1 MLKLKAYPGGKMKK
15 STFILGL
22 SLSAILAIAGCA
34 NNTTNDQAVIDKLS
48 TQLDRVTNT
57 VSAVSVANIDEIAR
71 EDFGGNVG
79 TISQLSRLS
88 SSGQTASAIAR
99 NIENNRYQILRKAK
113 AIKKS
118 ITGGEL
124 KLGNDNAR
132 AISELTTSMQKYTTE
147 LTRTKSDYRNTVR
160 SMAKLSDP
168 GTQFDAKLTR
178 LSCCLE
184 SRDCYLNNILN
195 TLNNVEGILN
205 TAGNSNGETSD
216 SQNGQNTTGQNAAGQ
231 NTNNQNSSSQ
241 KDWGNKTP
249 EDYANEQ
256 NGTNNGYNSSG
267 NNLNNSNNSNNNA
280 NNNANNSNNSGNS
293 FGGNQ
298 NLIPFNYN
306 DYCPDGN
313 CYNGNANCPDGNCY
327 NNYANCPDGNCYNNA
342 NCPDGNCYDYNL
354 NCPNGN
360 CYNGNIANTNAY
372 GMNRGLFNPGRNTD
386 TYGPGVTN
394 IDTYRYTGNG
404 YGNGFGNGY
413 GFGYNNGFN
422 GFNGNNM
429 QGMRHFNGSNGINAI
444 LPSDASNDQEM
455 PTSVIDETAIPVESS
470 TENAEVKQEAKKPEN
485 AEKFKNE
492 STKQE
497 SQVETND
504 IEKIVSSSKHA
515 EDGATSIQPKKAQ
528 KLDIDTDAKVK
539 SVEAKPSENAEA
551 SKDNETLKQPE
562 SASESQSDKVTEN
575 GTTLQGEE
583 KAKGHTSV
591 VNADINKDIED
602 LVK

>member
-15 STFILGL
+15 STFVLGL
-22 SLSAILAIAGCA
+22 SLSAILAIAGCT

-57 VSAVSVANIDEIAR
+57 VSAVSVANIDEITR
-71 EDFGGNVG
+71 EDFDGNVE

-88 SSGQTASAIAR
+88 GSGQTASAIGR

-118 ITGGEL
+118 ITGGPL
-124 KLGNDNAR
+124 ILGNDNAR

-160 SMAKLSDP
+160 SMAKLNDP

-205 TAGNSNGETSD
+205 TAGNSNGETSNN
-216 SQNGQNTTGQNAAGQ
+216 QNETGQNAAVQ
-231 NTNNQNSSSQ
+231 NANNQNSSNQ

-256 NGTNNGYNSSG
+256 NGTNNGYNSSEK
-267 NNLNNSNNSNNNA
+267 NLNNTNNS
-280 NNNANNSNNSGNS
+280 NNSNNSGNS
-293 FGGNQ
+293 FGSNQ

-306 DYCPDGN
+306 GYCPDGN
-313 CYNGNANCPDGNCY
+313 CFNGN
-327 NNYANCPDGNCYNNA
+327 ANCPDGNCYNNA

-386 TYGPGVTN
+386 TYCPGVTN

-404 YGNGFGNGY
+404 YRNGFGNGY
-413 GFGYNNGFN
+413 GYGYNNGFN
-422 GFNGNNM
+422 RFNGNNM
-429 QGMRHFNGSNGINAI
+429 QGMRHFNGSNGITAI

-455 PTSVIDETAIPVESS
+455 PTSVIDETAIPVETI
-470 TENAEVKQEAKKPEN
+470 TEKTEAKQEANKPEN
-485 AEKFKNE
+485 AEKFKSE

-497 SQVETND
+497 TQVETSD

-528 KLDIDTDAKVK
+528 KLDIDADAKVK
-539 SVEAKPSENAEA
+539 SVEAKPSENANA
-551 SKDNETLKQPE
+551 SKNNESPKPAE
-562 SASESQSDKVTEN
+562 SASENQPDKATEN
-575 GTTLQGEE
+575 DTTLQGEE

>member
-22 SLSAILAIAGCA
+22 SLSAILAIAGCT

-88 SSGQTASAIAR
+88 GSGQTASAIAR

-118 ITGGEL
+118 ITGGQL

-160 SMAKLSDP
+160 SIAKLSDP

-205 TAGNSNGETSD
+205 TAGKSNGETSGG
-216 SQNGQNTTGQNAAGQ
+216 QNGQNTTGQNAAGQ
-231 NTNNQNSSSQ
+231 NANNQNGSSQ

-256 NGTNNGYNSSG
+256 NGANNGYNYSG
-267 NNLNNSNNSNNNA
+267 NNLNNSNNS

-306 DYCPDGN
+306 GYCPDGN
-313 CYNGNANCPDGNCY
+313 CFNGN
-327 NNYANCPDGNCYNNA
+327 ANCPDGNCYNNA

-360 CYNGNIANTNAY
+360 CYNGSIANTNAY

-413 GFGYNNGFN
+413 GYGYNNGFN
-422 GFNGNNM
+422 RFNGNNM

-444 LPSDASNDQEM
+444 LPSDTSNDQEM
-455 PTSVIDETAIPVESS
+455 PTLTADETAIPVETS
-470 TENAEVKQEAKKPEN
+470 TEKAEVKQEAKKPEN
-485 AEKFKNE
+485 AEKIKSE

-497 SQVETND
+497 TQVETSD

-539 SVEAKPSENAEA
+539 SVEAKPSENADA
-551 SKDNETLKQPE
+551 SKNNELSKQPE
-562 SASESQSDKVTEN
+562 NTSENQPDKAAEN
-575 GTTLQGEE
+575 DTTLQGEE

-591 VNADINKDIED
+591 INADINKDIED

>member
-1 MLKLKAYPGGKMKK
+1 MKK
-15 STFILGL
+15 STFVLGL
-22 SLSAILAIAGCA
+22 SLSAILAIAGCT

-71 EDFGGNVG
+71 EDFGGNVE

-88 SSGQTASAIAR
+88 GSGQTASAIAR

-118 ITGGEL
+118 ITGGQL

-205 TAGNSNGETSD
+205 AAGNSNGETSNG
-216 SQNGQNTTGQNAAGQ
+216 QNGQNTTGQNAAGQ
-231 NTNNQNSSSQ
+231 NANNQNSSSQ

-267 NNLNNSNNSNNNA
+267 NNLNNSNN
-280 NNNANNSNNSGNS
+280 ANNSNNSGNS

-306 DYCPDGN
+306 GYCPDGN
-313 CYNGNANCPDGNCY
+313 CFNGNANCPDGNCY
-327 NNYANCPDGNCYNNA
+327 NNANCPDGNCYNNA

-413 GFGYNNGFN
+413 GYGYNNGFN
-422 GFNGNNM
+422 RFNGNNM
-429 QGMRHFNGSNGINAI
+429 QGMRRFNGSNGINAI
-444 LPSDASNDQEM
+444 LPGDASNDQEM
-455 PTSVIDETAIPVESS
+455 PTSAIDETAIPVETS
-470 TENAEVKQEAKKPEN
+470 TEKAEVKQEENKPEN
-485 AEKFKNE
+485 AEKIKSE
-492 STKQE
+492 SVKQE
-497 SQVETND
+497 TQVETSD

-539 SVEAKPSENAEA
+539 SVEAKPSENANA
-551 SKDNETLKQPE
+551 SKNNESPKPAE
-562 SASESQSDKVTEN
+562 SASENQPDKATEN
-575 GTTLQGEE
+575 DTTLQGEE

>member
-15 STFILGL
+15 STFVLGL
-22 SLSAILAIAGCA
+22 SLSAILAIAGCT

-57 VSAVSVANIDEIAR
+57 VSAVSVANIDEITR
-71 EDFGGNVG
+71 EDFDGNVG

-88 SSGQTASAIAR
+88 GSGQTASAIAR

-118 ITGGEL
+118 ITGGQL
-124 KLGNDNAR
+124 ILGNDNAR

-160 SMAKLSDP
+160 SMAKLNDP

-205 TAGNSNGETSD
+205 TASNSNGETSG
-216 SQNGQNTTGQNAAGQ
+216 SQNGQNTTSQNAAGQ
-231 NTNNQNSSSQ
+231 NANNQNSSNR

-249 EDYANEQ
+249 EDYANES
-256 NGTNNGYNSSG
+256 NGSNNGYNSSEK
-267 NNLNNSNNSNNNA
+267 NLNNTNNS

-306 DYCPDGN
+306 GYCPDGN
-313 CYNGNANCPDGNCY
+313 CFNGNAI
-327 NNYANCPDGNCYNNA
+327 CPDGNCYNNA

-413 GFGYNNGFN
+413 GYGYNNGIN
-422 GFNGNNM
+422 RFNGNNM

-455 PTSVIDETAIPVESS
+455 PTSVIDETAIPVETI
-470 TENAEVKQEAKKPEN
+470 TEKTEAKQEANKPEN
-485 AEKFKNE
+485 AEKCKSE

-497 SQVETND
+497 TQVETSD

-528 KLDIDTDAKVK
+528 KLDIDADAKVK
-539 SVEAKPSENAEA
+539 SVEAKPSENANA
-551 SKDNETLKQPE
+551 SKNNESPKPAE
-562 SASESQSDKVTEN
+562 SASENQPDKATEN
-575 GTTLQGEE
+575 DTTLQGEE

>member
-1 MLKLKAYPGGKMKK
+1 MKK
-15 STFILGL
+15 STFILGF

-88 SSGQTASAIAR
+88 GNGQTASAIAR

-118 ITGGEL
+118 ITGGQL

-205 TAGNSNGETSD
+205 TAGNSNGETSGG
-216 SQNGQNTTGQNAAGQ
+216 QNGQNTTGQNAAGQ
-231 NTNNQNSSSQ
+231 NANNQNSSSK

-256 NGTNNGYNSSG
+256 NGANNGYNSSG
-267 NNLNNSNNSNNNA
+267 NNLNNS
-280 NNNANNSNNSGNS
+280 NNANNSNNSGNS

-306 DYCPDGN
+306 GY
-313 CYNGNANCPDGNCY
+313 CPDGNCY
-327 NNYANCPDGNCYNNA
+327 NNYANCPNGNCYNNA

-372 GMNRGLFNPGRNTD
+372 VINRGLFNPGRNTD

-413 GFGYNNGFN
+413 GYGYNNGFN
-422 GFNGNNM
+422 RFNENNM

-444 LPSDASNDQEM
+444 LPSDTSNNQEM
-455 PTSVIDETAIPVESS
+455 PTSVIDETAIPVETS
-470 TENAEVKQEAKKPEN
+470 TENAEAKQEANKPEN
-485 AEKFKNE
+485 AEKFKSE
-492 STKQE
+492 SVKQE
-497 SQVETND
+497 TQVETSD

-515 EDGATSIQPKKAQ
+515 EDGATSVQPKKAQ

-539 SVEAKPSENAEA
+539 SVEAKPSENADA
-551 SKDNETLKQPE
+551 SKSNESPKQPE
-562 SASESQSDKVTEN
+562 NTSENQPDKAAEN
-575 GTTLQGEE
+575 DTTLQGEE

>member
-15 STFILGL
+15 STFVLGL
-22 SLSAILAIAGCA
+22 SLSAILAIAGCT

-57 VSAVSVANIDEIAR
+57 VSAVSVANIDEITR
-71 EDFGGNVG
+71 EDFDGNVG

-88 SSGQTASAIAR
+88 GSGQTASAIAR

-118 ITGGEL
+118 ITGGQL
-124 KLGNDNAR
+124 ILGNDNAR

-160 SMAKLSDP
+160 SMAKLNDP

-205 TAGNSNGETSD
+205 TASNSNGETSG
-216 SQNGQNTTGQNAAGQ
+216 SQNGQNTTSQNAAGQ
-231 NTNNQNSSSQ
+231 NANNQNSSNR

-249 EDYANEQ
+249 EDYANEP
-256 NGTNNGYNSSG
+256 NGSNNGYNSSEK
-267 NNLNNSNNSNNNA
+267 NLNNTNNS

-306 DYCPDGN
+306 GYCPDGN
-313 CYNGNANCPDGNCY
+313 CFNGNAI
-327 NNYANCPDGNCYNNA
+327 CPDGNCYNNA

-413 GFGYNNGFN
+413 GYGYNNGIN
-422 GFNGNNM
+422 RFNGNNM

-455 PTSVIDETAIPVESS
+455 PTSVIDETAIPVETI
-470 TENAEVKQEAKKPEN
+470 TEKTEAKQEANKPEN
-485 AEKFKNE
+485 AEKCKSE

-497 SQVETND
+497 TQVETSD

-528 KLDIDTDAKVK
+528 KLDIDADAKVK
-539 SVEAKPSENAEA
+539 SVEAKPSENANA
-551 SKDNETLKQPE
+551 SKNNESPTQPE
-562 SASESQSDKVTEN
+562 NASESQPDKAAEN
-575 GTTLQGEE
+575 DTTLQGEE

>member
-22 SLSAILAIAGCA
+22 SLSAILAIAGCT

-48 TQLDRVTNT
+48 SQLDRVTNT

-71 EDFGGNVG
+71 EDFGGNAG

-88 SSGQTASAIAR
+88 GSGQTASAIAR

-118 ITGGEL
+118 ITGGQL
-124 KLGNDNAR
+124 ILGNDNAR

-205 TAGNSNGETSD
+205 TASNSNGETSNN
-216 SQNGQNTTGQNAAGQ
+216 QNATGQNAAGQ
-231 NTNNQNSSSQ
+231 NANNQNSSNR

-249 EDYANEQ
+249 EDYANEP
-256 NGTNNGYNSSG
+256 NGTNNGYNSSEK
-267 NNLNNSNNSNNNA
+267 NLNNTNNS
-280 NNNANNSNNSGNS
+280 NNSNNSGNS
-293 FGGNQ
+293 FGSNQ

-313 CYNGNANCPDGNCY
+313 YY
-327 NNYANCPDGNCYNNA
+327 NNYANCPDGSCYN
-342 NCPDGNCYDYNL
+342 GNL

-372 GMNRGLFNPGRNTD
+372 GINRGLFNPGRNTD

-404 YGNGFGNGY
+404 YGSGFGNGY
-413 GFGYNNGFN
+413 GFGYNNGFS
-422 GFNGNNM
+422 GFNGNGT

-455 PTSVIDETAIPVESS
+455 PTSTIDEATIPVENS
-470 TENAEVKQEAKKPEN
+470 TEKTDTKQETKKPEN

-492 STKQE
+492 TTKQE
-497 SQVETND
+497 PQVNIND

-539 SVEAKPSENAEA
+539 SVEAKPSESATA
-551 SKDNETLKQPE
+551 SKDNKSAKQPE
-562 SASESQSDKVTEN
+562 SVSESQPDNVTEN
-575 GTTLQGEE
+575 NTTLQGEE

>member
-1 MLKLKAYPGGKMKK
+1 MKK
-15 STFILGL
+15 STFVLGL
-22 SLSAILAIAGCA
+22 SLSAILAIAGCT

-57 VSAVSVANIDEIAR
+57 VSAVSVANIDEITR
-71 EDFGGNVG
+71 EDFDGNVG

-88 SSGQTASAIAR
+88 GSGQTASAIAR

-118 ITGGEL
+118 ITGGQL
-124 KLGNDNAR
+124 ILGNDNAR

-160 SMAKLSDP
+160 SMAKLNDP

-205 TAGNSNGETSD
+205 TVSNSNGETSD

-231 NTNNQNSSSQ
+231 NANNQNSSNR

-249 EDYANEQ
+249 EDYANEP
-256 NGTNNGYNSSG
+256 NGTNNGYNSSEK
-267 NNLNNSNNSNNNA
+267 NLNNTNNS
-280 NNNANNSNNSGNS
+280 NNSNNSGNS
-293 FGGNQ
+293 FGSNQ

-306 DYCPDGN
+306 GYCPDGN
-313 CYNGNANCPDGNCY
+313 CFNGNANYPDGNCY
-327 NNYANCPDGNCYNNA
+327 NNT

-372 GMNRGLFNPGRNTD
+372 GMNRGVFNPGRNTD

-413 GFGYNNGFN
+413 GYGYNNGIN
-422 GFNGNNM
+422 RFNGNNM

-455 PTSVIDETAIPVESS
+455 PTSVIDETAIPVETI
-470 TENAEVKQEAKKPEN
+470 TEKTEAKQEANKPEN
-485 AEKFKNE
+485 AEKCKSE

-497 SQVETND
+497 TQVETSD

-528 KLDIDTDAKVK
+528 KLDIDADAKVK
-539 SVEAKPSENAEA
+539 SVEAKPSENANA
-551 SKDNETLKQPE
+551 SKNNESPKPAE
-562 SASESQSDKVTEN
+562 SASENQPDKATEN
-575 GTTLQGEE
+575 DTTLQGEE

>member
-48 TQLDRVTNT
+48 SQLDRVTNT

-71 EDFGGNVG
+71 EDFGGNAG

-88 SSGQTASAIAR
+88 GSGQTASAIAR
-99 NIENNRYQILRKAK
+99 NIENNRHQILRKAK

-168 GTQFDAKLTR
+168 STQFDAKLTR

-205 TAGNSNGETSD
+205 TIDNSNGETSNN
-216 SQNGQNTTGQNAAGQ
+216 QNGQNTTGQNAAGQ
-231 NTNNQNSSSQ
+231 NANNQNSSSQ

-256 NGTNNGYNSSG
+256 NDTNDNYSSSG
-267 NNLNNSNNSNNNA
+267 
-280 NNNANNSNNSGNS
+280 NNSNNSGNS
-293 FGGNQ
+293 FSGNQ

-306 DYCPDGN
+306 DY
-313 CYNGNANCPDGNCY
+313 
-327 NNYANCPDGNCYNNA
+327 CPDGNCYNNA

-360 CYNGNIANTNAY
+360 CYNGSIANTNAY

-422 GFNGNNM
+422 GFNGNGT

-444 LPSDASNDQEM
+444 LPNDASNDQEM
-455 PTSVIDETAIPVESS
+455 PTSAIDETAIPVETN
-470 TENAEVKQEAKKPEN
+470 TEKAEVKQEAKKSEN

-492 STKQE
+492 TTKQE
-497 SQVETND
+497 PQVNIND
-504 IEKIVSSSKHA
+504 TEKIVSSSKHA

-539 SVEAKPSENAEA
+539 SVEAKLSESATA
-551 SKDNETLKQPE
+551 SKDNKSTKQPE
-562 SASESQSDKVTEN
+562 SVSESQPDKVTEN
-575 GTTLQGEE
+575 DTTLQGEE

>member
-48 TQLDRVTNT
+48 TQLDRVTST
-57 VSAVSVANIDEIAR
+57 VSAVSVANIDEITR
-71 EDFGGNVG
+71 EDFDGNVE

-88 SSGQTASAIAR
+88 GSGQTASAIAR

-118 ITGGEL
+118 ITGGPL
-124 KLGNDNAR
+124 ILGNDNAR

-160 SMAKLSDP
+160 SMAKLNDP

-205 TAGNSNGETSD
+205 TASNSNGETSG

-231 NTNNQNSSSQ
+231 NANNQNGSNR

-249 EDYANEQ
+249 EDYANEP
-256 NGTNNGYNSSG
+256 NGTNNGYNSSEK
-267 NNLNNSNNSNNNA
+267 NLNNTNNS
-280 NNNANNSNNSGNS
+280 NNSNNSGNS
-293 FGGNQ
+293 FGSNQ

-306 DYCPDGN
+306 GY
-313 CYNGNANCPDGNCY
+313 CPDGNCY
-327 NNYANCPDGNCYNNA
+327 NNYANCPN
-342 NCPDGNCYDYNL
+342 GNCYDYNL

-372 GMNRGLFNPGRNTD
+372 GINRGLFNPGRNTD

-404 YGNGFGNGY
+404 YGSGFGNGY
-413 GFGYNNGFN
+413 GYGYNNGFN

-455 PTSVIDETAIPVESS
+455 PTSAIDEATIPVENS
-470 TENAEVKQEAKKPEN
+470 TEKTDTKQETKKPEN

-492 STKQE
+492 STKRE
-497 SQVETND
+497 TQVETSD

-528 KLDIDTDAKVK
+528 KLDIDADAKVK
-539 SVEAKPSENAEA
+539 SVEAKPSENANA
-551 SKDNETLKQPE
+551 SKNNESPTQPE
-562 SASESQSDKVTEN
+562 NASESQPDKATEN
-575 GTTLQGEE
+575 DTTLQGEE

>member
-71 EDFGGNVG
+71 EDIGGNVE

-88 SSGQTASAIAR
+88 GSGQTASAIAR

-118 ITGGEL
+118 ITGGQL

-205 TAGNSNGETSD
+205 TAGKSNGETSG

-231 NTNNQNSSSQ
+231 NANNQNSSSQ

-256 NGTNNGYNSSG
+256 NGTNNGYNPSG
-267 NNLNNSNNSNNNA
+267 NNLNNSNNA
-280 NNNANNSNNSGNS
+280 NNANNSNNSGNS

-306 DYCPDGN
+306 GYCPDGN
-313 CYNGNANCPDGNCY
+313 CFNGN
-327 NNYANCPDGNCYNNA
+327 ANCPDGNCYNNA

-413 GFGYNNGFN
+413 GYGYNNGFN
-422 GFNGNNM
+422 RFNGNNM

-444 LPSDASNDQEM
+444 LPSDTSNDQEM
-455 PTSVIDETAIPVESS
+455 PTLTADETAIPVETS
-470 TENAEVKQEAKKPEN
+470 TEKAEVKQEENKPEN
-485 AEKFKNE
+485 AEKIKSE
-492 STKQE
+492 SVKQE
-497 SQVETND
+497 TQVETSD

-539 SVEAKPSENAEA
+539 SVEAKPSENMTA
-551 SKDNETLKQPE
+551 SKNNESPKQPE
-562 SASESQSDKVTEN
+562 NTSENQTDKATEN

>member
-1 MLKLKAYPGGKMKK
+1 MLKLKAYTGGKMKK

-132 AISELTTSMQKYTTE
+132 AISELTTSMQKYTAE

-205 TAGNSNGETSD
+205 AAGNSNGETSD
-216 SQNGQNTTGQNAAGQ
+216 IQNGQNTTGQNAAGQ
-231 NTNNQNSSSQ
+231 NTKNQNSSSQ

-280 NNNANNSNNSGNS
+280 NNSNNSGNS
-293 FGGNQ
+293 FDGNQ

-306 DYCPDGN
+306 GYCPDGN
-313 CYNGNANCPDGNCY
+313 CFNGN
-327 NNYANCPDGNCYNNA
+327 ANCPDGNCYNNA

-413 GFGYNNGFN
+413 GYGYNNGFN

-455 PTSVIDETAIPVESS
+455 PISVIDETAIPVETS
-470 TENAEVKQEAKKPEN
+470 TEKTEVKQEAKKPEN

-492 STKQE
+492 STKQA
-497 SQVETND
+497 SQVETSD

-539 SVEAKPSENAEA
+539 SVEAKPSENANA
-551 SKDNETLKQPE
+551 SKNNESSKQPE
-562 SASESQSDKVTEN
+562 NASENQPDKAAEN

-583 KAKGHTSV
+583 KAKGHTSI

>member
-15 STFILGL
+15 STFVLGL
-22 SLSAILAIAGCA
+22 SLSAILAIAGCT

-57 VSAVSVANIDEIAR
+57 VSAVSVANIDEITR
-71 EDFGGNVG
+71 EDFDGNVE

-88 SSGQTASAIAR
+88 GSGQTASAIAR

-118 ITGGEL
+118 ITGGQL
-124 KLGNDNAR
+124 ILGNDNAR

-160 SMAKLSDP
+160 SMAKLNDS

-205 TAGNSNGETSD
+205 TASNSNGETSG

-231 NTNNQNSSSQ
+231 NANNQNSSNR

-249 EDYANEQ
+249 EDYANEP
-256 NGTNNGYNSSG
+256 NGTNNGYNSSEK
-267 NNLNNSNNSNNNA
+267 NLNNTNNS
-280 NNNANNSNNSGNS
+280 NNSNNSGNS
-293 FGGNQ
+293 FGSNQ

-306 DYCPDGN
+306 GYCPDGN
-313 CYNGNANCPDGNCY
+313 CFNGN
-327 NNYANCPDGNCYNNA
+327 ANCPDGNCYNNA

-404 YGNGFGNGY
+404 YRNGFGNGY
-413 GFGYNNGFN
+413 GYGYNNGFN
-422 GFNGNNM
+422 RFNGNNM

-455 PTSVIDETAIPVESS
+455 PTSVIDETAIPVETI
-470 TENAEVKQEAKKPEN
+470 TEKAEAKQEANKPEN
-485 AEKFKNE
+485 AEKFKSE

-497 SQVETND
+497 TQVETSD

-528 KLDIDTDAKVK
+528 KLDIDADAKVK
-539 SVEAKPSENAEA
+539 SVEAKPSENANA
-551 SKDNETLKQPE
+551 SKNNESPTQPE
-562 SASESQSDKVTEN
+562 NASESQPDKAAEN
-575 GTTLQGEE
+575 DTTLQGEE

>member
-22 SLSAILAIAGCA
+22 SLSAILAIAGCT

-48 TQLDRVTNT
+48 SQLDRVTNT
-57 VSAVSVANIDEIAR
+57 VSAVSVANIDEITR
-71 EDFGGNVG
+71 EDFGGNAG

-88 SSGQTASAIAR
+88 GSSQTASAIAR

-118 ITGGEL
+118 ITGGQL
-124 KLGNDNAR
+124 ILGNDNAR

-205 TAGNSNGETSD
+205 TASNSNGETSNN
-216 SQNGQNTTGQNAAGQ
+216 QNATGQNAAGQ
-231 NTNNQNSSSQ
+231 NANNQNSSNR

-249 EDYANEQ
+249 EDYANEP
-256 NGTNNGYNSSG
+256 NGTNNGYNSSEK
-267 NNLNNSNNSNNNA
+267 NLNNTNNS
-280 NNNANNSNNSGNS
+280 NNSNNSGNS
-293 FGGNQ
+293 FGSNQ

-313 CYNGNANCPDGNCY
+313 CYN
-327 NNYANCPDGNCYNNA
+327 NYANCPDGSCYN
-342 NCPDGNCYDYNL
+342 YNL

-372 GMNRGLFNPGRNTD
+372 GINRGLFNPGRNTD

-404 YGNGFGNGY
+404 YGSGFGNGY
-413 GFGYNNGFN
+413 GYGYNNGFS
-422 GFNGNNM
+422 GFNGNGT

-455 PTSVIDETAIPVESS
+455 PASAIDEATIPVENS
-470 TENAEVKQEAKKPEN
+470 TEKTETKQEAKKPEN

-492 STKQE
+492 TTKQE
-497 SQVETND
+497 PQVNIND

-539 SVEAKPSENAEA
+539 SVEAKPSESATS
-551 SKDNETLKQPE
+551 SKDNKSAKQPE
-562 SASESQSDKVTEN
+562 SASESQPDKVTEN
-575 GTTLQGEE
+575 DTTLQGEE

>member
-15 STFILGL
+15 STFVLGL
-22 SLSAILAIAGCA
+22 SLSAILAIAGCT

-57 VSAVSVANIDEIAR
+57 VSAVSVANIDEITR
-71 EDFGGNVG
+71 EDFDGNVG

-88 SSGQTASAIAR
+88 GSGQTASAIAR

-118 ITGGEL
+118 ITGGQL
-124 KLGNDNAR
+124 ILGNDNAR

-160 SMAKLSDP
+160 SMAKLNDP

-205 TAGNSNGETSD
+205 TVSNSNGETSD

-231 NTNNQNSSSQ
+231 NANNQNSSNR

-249 EDYANEQ
+249 EDYANEP
-256 NGTNNGYNSSG
+256 NGTNNGYNSSEK
-267 NNLNNSNNSNNNA
+267 NLNNTNNS
-280 NNNANNSNNSGNS
+280 NNSNNSGNS
-293 FGGNQ
+293 FGSNQ

-306 DYCPDGN
+306 GYCPDGN
-313 CYNGNANCPDGNCY
+313 CFNGNANYPDGNCY
-327 NNYANCPDGNCYNNA
+327 NNT

-372 GMNRGLFNPGRNTD
+372 GMNRGVFNPGRNTD

-413 GFGYNNGFN
+413 GYGYNNGIN
-422 GFNGNNM
+422 RFNGNNM

-455 PTSVIDETAIPVESS
+455 PTSVIDETAIPVETI
-470 TENAEVKQEAKKPEN
+470 TEKTEAKQEANKPEN
-485 AEKFKNE
+485 AEKCKSE

-497 SQVETND
+497 TQVETSD

-528 KLDIDTDAKVK
+528 KLDIDADAKVK
-539 SVEAKPSENAEA
+539 SVEAKPSENANA
-551 SKDNETLKQPE
+551 SKNNESPKPAE
-562 SASESQSDKVTEN
+562 SASENQPDKATEN
-575 GTTLQGEE
+575 DTTLQGEE

>member
-48 TQLDRVTNT
+48 SQLDRVTNT

-71 EDFGGNVG
+71 EDFGGNAG

-88 SSGQTASAIAR
+88 GSGQTASAIAR
-99 NIENNRYQILRKAK
+99 NIENNRHQILRKAK

-118 ITGGEL
+118 ITGGQL
-124 KLGNDNAR
+124 ILGNDNAR

-168 GTQFDAKLTR
+168 GTQFDAKMTR

-205 TAGNSNGETSD
+205 SAGNSNGETSNN
-216 SQNGQNTTGQNAAGQ
+216 QNATDQNAAGQ
-231 NTNNQNSSSQ
+231 NANNQNNSSQ

-256 NGTNNGYNSSG
+256 NGTNDNHNSSG
-267 NNLNNSNNSNNNA
+267 NNMD
-280 NNNANNSNNSGNS
+280 NSNNSGNS
-293 FGGNQ
+293 FSGNQ

-313 CYNGNANCPDGNCY
+313 CYNNANCPDGNCY
-327 NNYANCPDGNCYNNA
+327 G
-342 NCPDGNCYDYNL
+342 YNL

-360 CYNGNIANTNAY
+360 CYNGSIANTNAY
-372 GMNRGLFNPGRNTD
+372 GINRGLFNPGRNTD

-404 YGNGFGNGY
+404 YGSGFGNGY

-422 GFNGNNM
+422 GFNGNGT

-444 LPSDASNDQEM
+444 LPSDSSNDQEM
-455 PTSVIDETAIPVESS
+455 PTSAIDEVTIPVENS
-470 TENAEVKQEAKKPEN
+470 TEKTETKQEAKKPEN
-485 AEKFKNE
+485 AEKFKSE
-492 STKQE
+492 TTKQE
-497 SQVETND
+497 PQVNIND

-539 SVEAKPSENAEA
+539 SVEAKPSESATA
-551 SKDNETLKQPE
+551 SKDNKSTKQPE
-562 SASESQSDKVTEN
+562 SASESQPDKVTEN
-575 GTTLQGEE
+575 NTTLQGEE

>member
-1 MLKLKAYPGGKMKK
+1 MKK
-15 STFILGL
+15 STFVLGL
-22 SLSAILAIAGCA
+22 SLSAILAIAGCT

-57 VSAVSVANIDEIAR
+57 VSAVSVANIDEITR
-71 EDFGGNVG
+71 EDFDGNVG

-88 SSGQTASAIAR
+88 GSGQTASAIAR

-118 ITGGEL
+118 ITGGQL
-124 KLGNDNAR
+124 ILGNDNAR

-160 SMAKLSDP
+160 SMAKLNDP

-205 TAGNSNGETSD
+205 TASNSNGETSG
-216 SQNGQNTTGQNAAGQ
+216 SQNGQNTTSQNAAGQ
-231 NTNNQNSSSQ
+231 NANNQNSSNR

-249 EDYANEQ
+249 EDYANEP
-256 NGTNNGYNSSG
+256 NGSNNGYNSSEK
-267 NNLNNSNNSNNNA
+267 NLNNTNNS

-306 DYCPDGN
+306 GYCPDGN
-313 CYNGNANCPDGNCY
+313 CFNGNAI
-327 NNYANCPDGNCYNNA
+327 CPDGNCYNNA

-413 GFGYNNGFN
+413 GYGYNNGIN
-422 GFNGNNM
+422 RFNGNNM

-455 PTSVIDETAIPVESS
+455 PTSVIDETAIPVETI
-470 TENAEVKQEAKKPEN
+470 TEKTEAKQEANKPEN
-485 AEKFKNE
+485 AEKCKSE

-497 SQVETND
+497 TQVETSD

-528 KLDIDTDAKVK
+528 KLDIDADAKVK
-539 SVEAKPSENAEA
+539 SVEAKPSENANA
-551 SKDNETLKQPE
+551 SKNNESPTQPE
-562 SASESQSDKVTEN
+562 NASESQPDKAAEN
-575 GTTLQGEE
+575 DTTLQGEE

>member
-48 TQLDRVTNT
+48 SQLDRVTNT

-71 EDFGGNVG
+71 EDFGGNVE

-88 SSGQTASAIAR
+88 GSGQTASAIAR

-118 ITGGEL
+118 ITGGQL
-124 KLGNDNAR
+124 ILGNDNAR

-160 SMAKLSDP
+160 SMAKLNDP

-205 TAGNSNGETSD
+205 TASNSNGETSG
-216 SQNGQNTTGQNAAGQ
+216 SQNGQNTTGENAAGQ
-231 NTNNQNSSSQ
+231 NANNQNSSNR

-249 EDYANEQ
+249 EDYANEP
-256 NGTNNGYNSSG
+256 NGTNNGYNSSEK
-267 NNLNNSNNSNNNA
+267 NLNNTNNS
-280 NNNANNSNNSGNS
+280 NNSNNSGNS
-293 FGGNQ
+293 FGSNQ

-306 DYCPDGN
+306 GYCPDEN
-313 CYNGNANCPDGNCY
+313 CFNGN
-327 NNYANCPDGNCYNNA
+327 ANCPDGNCYNNA

-404 YGNGFGNGY
+404 YRNGFGNGY
-413 GFGYNNGFN
+413 GYGYNNGFN
-422 GFNGNNM
+422 RFNGNNM

-455 PTSVIDETAIPVESS
+455 PTSTIDEATIPVENS
-470 TENAEVKQEAKKPEN
+470 TEKTDTKQETKKPEN

-492 STKQE
+492 TTKQE
-497 SQVETND
+497 PQVNIND

-528 KLDIDTDAKVK
+528 KLDIDADAKVK
-539 SVEAKPSENAEA
+539 SVEAKPSENANA
-551 SKDNETLKQPE
+551 SKNNESPTQPE
-562 SASESQSDKVTEN
+562 NASESQPDKAAEN
-575 GTTLQGEE
+575 DTTLQGEE

>member
-15 STFILGL
+15 STFVLGL
-22 SLSAILAIAGCA
+22 SLSAILAIAGCT

-57 VSAVSVANIDEIAR
+57 VSAVSVANIDEITR
-71 EDFGGNVG
+71 EDFGGNVE

-88 SSGQTASAIAR
+88 GSGQTASAIAR

-124 KLGNDNAR
+124 ILGNDNAR

-160 SMAKLSDP
+160 SMAKLNDS

-205 TAGNSNGETSD
+205 TASNSNGETSD

-231 NTNNQNSSSQ
+231 NANNQNSSNR

-249 EDYANEQ
+249 EDYANEP
-256 NGTNNGYNSSG
+256 NGTNNGYNSSEK
-267 NNLNNSNNSNNNA
+267 NLNNTNNT
-280 NNNANNSNNSGNS
+280 NNSNNSGNS
-293 FGGNQ
+293 FGSNQ

-306 DYCPDGN
+306 GYCPDGN
-313 CYNGNANCPDGNCY
+313 CFNGN
-327 NNYANCPDGNCYNNA
+327 ANCPDGNCYNNA

-404 YGNGFGNGY
+404 YRNGFGNGY
-413 GFGYNNGFN
+413 GYGYNNGFN
-422 GFNGNNM
+422 RFNGNNM

-455 PTSVIDETAIPVESS
+455 PTSTIDEATIPVENS
-470 TENAEVKQEAKKPEN
+470 TEKTDTKQETKKPEN

-492 STKQE
+492 TTKQE
-497 SQVETND
+497 PQVNIND

-528 KLDIDTDAKVK
+528 KLDIDADAKVK
-539 SVEAKPSENAEA
+539 SVEAKPSENANA
-551 SKDNETLKQPE
+551 SKNNESPTQPE
-562 SASESQSDKVTEN
+562 NASESQPDKAAEN
-575 GTTLQGEE
+575 DTTLQGEE

>member
-15 STFILGL
+15 STFVLGL
-22 SLSAILAIAGCA
+22 SLSAILAIAGCT

-48 TQLDRVTNT
+48 SQLDRVTST
-57 VSAVSVANIDEIAR
+57 VSAVSVANIDEITR
-71 EDFGGNVG
+71 EDFGGNAG
-79 TISQLSRLS
+79 TISQISRLS
-88 SSGQTASAIAR
+88 GSSQTASAIAR

-118 ITGGEL
+118 ITGGQL
-124 KLGNDNAR
+124 ILGNDNAR

-160 SMAKLSDP
+160 SMAKLNDP

-205 TAGNSNGETSD
+205 TASNSNGETSNN
-216 SQNGQNTTGQNAAGQ
+216 QNATDQNAAGQ
-231 NTNNQNSSSQ
+231 NANNQNNSSQ

-256 NGTNNGYNSSG
+256 NGTSNNHNSSG
-267 NNLNNSNNSNNNA
+267 
-280 NNNANNSNNSGNS
+280 NNSNNSGNS
-293 FGGNQ
+293 FSGNQ

-306 DYCPDGN
+306 DYCPNGN
-313 CYNGNANCPDGNCY
+313 CYNNENCPDGNCY
-327 NNYANCPDGNCYNNA
+327 NNYANCPDGSCYN
-342 NCPDGNCYDYNL
+342 GNL

-372 GMNRGLFNPGRNTD
+372 GINRGLFNPGRNTD

-404 YGNGFGNGY
+404 YGSGFGNGY
-413 GFGYNNGFN
+413 EFGFNNGFN
-422 GFNGNNM
+422 GFNGNGM

-455 PTSVIDETAIPVESS
+455 PTSVIDETGIPVETI
-470 TENAEVKQEAKKPEN
+470 TEKAEAKQETNKPEN
-485 AEKFKNE
+485 AEKFKSE

-497 SQVETND
+497 TQVETSD

-528 KLDIDTDAKVK
+528 KLDIDVDAKVK
-539 SVEAKPSENAEA
+539 SVEAKPSESATA
-551 SKDNETLKQPE
+551 SKDNKSAKQPE
-562 SASESQSDKVTEN
+562 SASESQPDKVTEN
-575 GTTLQGEE
+575 DTTLQGEE

>member
-15 STFILGL
+15 STFVLGL
-22 SLSAILAIAGCA
+22 SLSAILAIAGCT

-57 VSAVSVANIDEIAR
+57 VSAVSVANIDEITR
-71 EDFGGNVG
+71 EDFDGNVG

-88 SSGQTASAIAR
+88 GSGQTASAIAR

-118 ITGGEL
+118 ITGGQL
-124 KLGNDNAR
+124 ILGNDNAR

-160 SMAKLSDP
+160 SMAKLNDP

-205 TAGNSNGETSD
+205 TASNSNGETSG
-216 SQNGQNTTGQNAAGQ
+216 SQNGQNTTSQNAAGQ
-231 NTNNQNSSSQ
+231 NANNQNSSNR

-249 EDYANEQ
+249 EDYANEP
-256 NGTNNGYNSSG
+256 NGSNNGYNSSEK
-267 NNLNNSNNSNNNA
+267 NLNNTNNS

-306 DYCPDGN
+306 GYCPDGN
-313 CYNGNANCPDGNCY
+313 CFNGNAI
-327 NNYANCPDGNCYNNA
+327 CPDGNCYNNA

-413 GFGYNNGFN
+413 GYGYNNGIN
-422 GFNGNNM
+422 RFNGNNM

-455 PTSVIDETAIPVESS
+455 PTSVIDETAIPVETI
-470 TENAEVKQEAKKPEN
+470 TEKTEAKQEANKPEN
-485 AEKFKNE
+485 AEKCKSE

-497 SQVETND
+497 TQVETSD

-528 KLDIDTDAKVK
+528 KLDIDADAKVK
-539 SVEAKPSENAEA
+539 SVEAKPSENANA
-551 SKDNETLKQPE
+551 SKNNESPKPAE
-562 SASESQSDKVTEN
+562 SASENQPDKATEN
-575 GTTLQGEE
+575 DTTLQGEE
-583 KAKGHTSV
+583 KAKGHTSI

>member
-1 MLKLKAYPGGKMKK
+1 MKK
-15 STFILGL
+15 STFVLGL
-22 SLSAILAIAGCA
+22 SLSAILAIAGCT

-57 VSAVSVANIDEIAR
+57 VSAVSVANIDEITR
-71 EDFGGNVG
+71 EDFDGNVG

-88 SSGQTASAIAR
+88 GSGQTASAIAR

-118 ITGGEL
+118 ITGGQL
-124 KLGNDNAR
+124 ILGNDNAR

-160 SMAKLSDP
+160 SMAKLNDP

-205 TAGNSNGETSD
+205 TASNSNGETSG
-216 SQNGQNTTGQNAAGQ
+216 SQNGQNTTSQNAAGQ
-231 NTNNQNSSSQ
+231 NANNQNSSNR

-249 EDYANEQ
+249 EDYANEP
-256 NGTNNGYNSSG
+256 NGSNNGYNSSEK
-267 NNLNNSNNSNNNA
+267 NLNNTNNS

-306 DYCPDGN
+306 GYCPDGN
-313 CYNGNANCPDGNCY
+313 CFNGNAI
-327 NNYANCPDGNCYNNA
+327 CPDGNCYNNA

-413 GFGYNNGFN
+413 GYGYNNGIN
-422 GFNGNNM
+422 RFNGNNM

-455 PTSVIDETAIPVESS
+455 PTSVIDETAIPVETI
-470 TENAEVKQEAKKPEN
+470 TEKTEAKQEANKPEN
-485 AEKFKNE
+485 AEKCKSE

-497 SQVETND
+497 TQVETSD

-528 KLDIDTDAKVK
+528 KLDIDADAKVK
-539 SVEAKPSENAEA
+539 SVEAKPSENANA
-551 SKDNETLKQPE
+551 SKNNESPKPAE
-562 SASESQSDKVTEN
+562 SASENQPDKATEN
-575 GTTLQGEE
+575 DTTLQGEE
-583 KAKGHTSV
+583 KAKGHTSI

>member
-15 STFILGL
+15 STFVLGL

-48 TQLDRVTNT
+48 SQLDRVTNT
-57 VSAVSVANIDEIAR
+57 VSAVSVANIDEITR
-71 EDFGGNVG
+71 EDFGGNVE

-88 SSGQTASAIAR
+88 GSSQTASAIAR

-118 ITGGEL
+118 ITGGQL
-124 KLGNDNAR
+124 ILGNDNAR

-160 SMAKLSDP
+160 SMAKLNDP

-205 TAGNSNGETSD
+205 TASNSNGETSNN
-216 SQNGQNTTGQNAAGQ
+216 QNATDQNAAGQ
-231 NTNNQNSSSQ
+231 NANNQNSSSQ

-256 NGTNNGYNSSG
+256 NGTNNNYNSSG
-267 NNLNNSNNSNNNA
+267 NNS
-280 NNNANNSNNSGNS
+280 NNSNNSGNS
-293 FGGNQ
+293 FSGNQ

-313 CYNGNANCPDGNCY
+313 CYNNANCPDGNCY
-327 NNYANCPDGNCYNNA
+327 NNYANCPDGSCYN
-342 NCPDGNCYDYNL
+342 GNL

-372 GMNRGLFNPGRNTD
+372 GINRGLFNPGRNTD

-404 YGNGFGNGY
+404 YGSGFGNGY
-413 GFGYNNGFN
+413 GFGFNNGFN
-422 GFNGNNM
+422 GFNGNGM

-455 PTSVIDETAIPVESS
+455 PTSTIDEAAIPVENS
-470 TENAEVKQEAKKPEN
+470 TEKTETKQEAKKPEN

-492 STKQE
+492 TTKQE
-497 SQVETND
+497 PQVNIND

-539 SVEAKPSENAEA
+539 SVEAKPSESATA
-551 SKDNETLKQPE
+551 SKDNKSTKQPE
-562 SASESQSDKVTEN
+562 SASESQPDKVTEN
-575 GTTLQGEE
+575 NTTLQGEE

>member
-15 STFILGL
+15 STFVLGL
-22 SLSAILAIAGCA
+22 SLSAILAIAGCT

-57 VSAVSVANIDEIAR
+57 VSAVSVANIDEITR
-71 EDFGGNVG
+71 EDFGGNVE

-88 SSGQTASAIAR
+88 GSGQTASAIAR

-118 ITGGEL
+118 ITGGQL
-124 KLGNDNAR
+124 ILGNDNAR

-160 SMAKLSDP
+160 SMAKLNDL

-205 TAGNSNGETSD
+205 TASNSNGETSD

-231 NTNNQNSSSQ
+231 NANNQNSSNR

-249 EDYANEQ
+249 EDYANEP
-256 NGTNNGYNSSG
+256 NGTNNGYNSSEK
-267 NNLNNSNNSNNNA
+267 NLNNTNNS
-280 NNNANNSNNSGNS
+280 NNSNNSGNS
-293 FGGNQ
+293 FGSNQ

-306 DYCPDGN
+306 GYCPDGN
-313 CYNGNANCPDGNCY
+313 CFNGN
-327 NNYANCPDGNCYNNA
+327 ANCPDGNCYNNA

-413 GFGYNNGFN
+413 GYGYNNGIN
-422 GFNGNNM
+422 RFNGNNM

-455 PTSVIDETAIPVESS
+455 PTSVIDETAIPVETI
-470 TENAEVKQEAKKPEN
+470 TEKTEAKQEANKPEN
-485 AEKFKNE
+485 AEKCKSE

-497 SQVETND
+497 TQVETSD

-528 KLDIDTDAKVK
+528 KLDIDADAKVK
-539 SVEAKPSENAEA
+539 SVEAKPSENANA
-551 SKDNETLKQPE
+551 SKNNESPKPAE
-562 SASESQSDKVTEN
+562 SASENQPDKATEN
-575 GTTLQGEE
+575 DTTLQGEE

>member
-15 STFILGL
+15 STFVLGL
-22 SLSAILAIAGCA
+22 SLSAILAIAGCT

-57 VSAVSVANIDEIAR
+57 VSAVSVANIDEITR
-71 EDFGGNVG
+71 EDFDGNVE

-88 SSGQTASAIAR
+88 GSGQTASAIAR

-118 ITGGEL
+118 ITGGQL
-124 KLGNDNAR
+124 ILGNDNAR

-160 SMAKLSDP
+160 SMAKLNDP

-205 TAGNSNGETSD
+205 TASNSNGETSD
-216 SQNGQNTTGQNAAGQ
+216 SQNGQNATGQNAAGQ
-231 NTNNQNSSSQ
+231 NANNQNSSNR

-249 EDYANEQ
+249 EDYANEP
-256 NGTNNGYNSSG
+256 NGTNNGYNSSEK
-267 NNLNNSNNSNNNA
+267 NLNNTNNS

-306 DYCPDGN
+306 GYCPDGN
-313 CYNGNANCPDGNCY
+313 CFNGNAI
-327 NNYANCPDGNCYNNA
+327 CPDGNCYNNA

-413 GFGYNNGFN
+413 GYGYNNGIN
-422 GFNGNNM
+422 RFNGNNM

-455 PTSVIDETAIPVESS
+455 PTSVIDETAIPVETI
-470 TENAEVKQEAKKPEN
+470 TEKTEAKQEENKPEN
-485 AEKFKNE
+485 AEKFKSE

-497 SQVETND
+497 TQVETSD

-528 KLDIDTDAKVK
+528 KLDIDADAKVK
-539 SVEAKPSENAEA
+539 SVEAKPSENANA
-551 SKDNETLKQPE
+551 SKNNESPKPAE
-562 SASESQSDKVTEN
+562 SASENQPDKATEN

>member
-1 MLKLKAYPGGKMKK
+1 MKK
-15 STFILGL
+15 STFVLGL
-22 SLSAILAIAGCA
+22 SLSAILAIAGCT

-57 VSAVSVANIDEIAR
+57 VSAVSVANIDEITR
-71 EDFGGNVG
+71 EDFDGNVK

-88 SSGQTASAIAR
+88 GSGQTASAIAR

-118 ITGGEL
+118 ITGGQL
-124 KLGNDNAR
+124 ILGNDNAR

-160 SMAKLSDP
+160 SMAKLNDP

-205 TAGNSNGETSD
+205 TASNSNGETSD

-231 NTNNQNSSSQ
+231 NANNQNSSNR

-249 EDYANEQ
+249 EDYANEP
-256 NGTNNGYNSSG
+256 NDTNNGYNSSEK
-267 NNLNNSNNSNNNA
+267 NLNNTNNS
-280 NNNANNSNNSGNS
+280 NNSNNSGNS
-293 FGGNQ
+293 FGSNQ

-306 DYCPDGN
+306 GYCPDGN
-313 CYNGNANCPDGNCY
+313 CFNGN
-327 NNYANCPDGNCYNNA
+327 ANCPDGNCYNNA

-404 YGNGFGNGY
+404 YGSGFGNGY

-444 LPSDASNDQEM
+444 LPSDASNDQEK
-455 PTSVIDETAIPVESS
+455 PTSVIDETAIPVETI
-470 TENAEVKQEAKKPEN
+470 TEKAEAKQEANKPEN
-485 AEKFKNE
+485 AEKFKSE

-497 SQVETND
+497 TQVETND

-528 KLDIDTDAKVK
+528 KLDIDADAKVK
-539 SVEAKPSENAEA
+539 SVEAKPSENANA
-551 SKDNETLKQPE
+551 SKNNESPTQPE
-562 SASESQSDKVTEN
+562 NASESQPDKAAEN
-575 GTTLQGEE
+575 DTTLQGEE

>member
-15 STFILGL
+15 STFVLGL
-22 SLSAILAIAGCA
+22 SLSAILAIAGCT

-57 VSAVSVANIDEIAR
+57 VSAVSVANIDEITR
-71 EDFGGNVG
+71 EDFDGNVE

-88 SSGQTASAIAR
+88 GSGQTASAIAR

-118 ITGGEL
+118 ITGGQL
-124 KLGNDNAR
+124 ILGNDNAR

-160 SMAKLSDP
+160 SMAKLNDP

-205 TAGNSNGETSD
+205 TVSNSNGETSD

-231 NTNNQNSSSQ
+231 NANNQNSSNR

-249 EDYANEQ
+249 EDYANEP
-256 NGTNNGYNSSG
+256 NGTNNGYNSSEK
-267 NNLNNSNNSNNNA
+267 NLNNTNNS
-280 NNNANNSNNSGNS
+280 NNSNNSGNS
-293 FGGNQ
+293 FGSNQ

-306 DYCPDGN
+306 GYCPDGN
-313 CYNGNANCPDGNCY
+313 CFNGNANYPDGNCY
-327 NNYANCPDGNCYNNA
+327 NNT

-372 GMNRGLFNPGRNTD
+372 GMNRGVFNPGRNTD

-413 GFGYNNGFN
+413 GYGYNNGIN
-422 GFNGNNM
+422 RFNGNNM

-455 PTSVIDETAIPVESS
+455 PTSVIDETAIPVETI
-470 TENAEVKQEAKKPEN
+470 TEKAEAKQEANKPEN
-485 AEKFKNE
+485 AEKFKNA

-497 SQVETND
+497 TQVETSD

-528 KLDIDTDAKVK
+528 KLDIDADAKVK
-539 SVEAKPSENAEA
+539 SVEAKPSENANA
-551 SKDNETLKQPE
+551 SKNNESPKPAE
-562 SASESQSDKVTEN
+562 SASENQPDKATEN
-575 GTTLQGEE
+575 DTTLQGEE

>member
-1 MLKLKAYPGGKMKK
+1 MKK
-15 STFILGL
+15 STFVLGV
-22 SLSAILAIAGCA
+22 SLSAILAIAGCT

-57 VSAVSVANIDEIAR
+57 VSAVSVANIDEITR
-71 EDFGGNVG
+71 EDFDGNVG

-88 SSGQTASAIAR
+88 GSGQTASAIAR
-99 NIENNRYQILRKAK
+99 NIKNNRYQILRKAK

-118 ITGGEL
+118 ITGGQL
-124 KLGNDNAR
+124 ILGNDNAR

-160 SMAKLSDP
+160 SMAKLNDP

-205 TAGNSNGETSD
+205 TASNSNGETSG
-216 SQNGQNTTGQNAAGQ
+216 SQNGQNTTSQNAAGQ
-231 NTNNQNSSSQ
+231 NANNQNSSNR

-249 EDYANEQ
+249 EDYANEP
-256 NGTNNGYNSSG
+256 NGSNNGYNSSEK
-267 NNLNNSNNSNNNA
+267 NLNNTNNS

-306 DYCPDGN
+306 GYCPDGN
-313 CYNGNANCPDGNCY
+313 CFNGNAI
-327 NNYANCPDGNCYNNA
+327 CPDGNCYNNA

-372 GMNRGLFNPGRNTD
+372 GMNRGVFNPGRNTD

-413 GFGYNNGFN
+413 GYGYNNGIN
-422 GFNGNNM
+422 RFNGNNM

-455 PTSVIDETAIPVESS
+455 PTSVIDETAIPVETI
-470 TENAEVKQEAKKPEN
+470 TEKTEAKQEANKPEN
-485 AEKFKNE
+485 AEKCKSE

-497 SQVETND
+497 TQVETSD

-528 KLDIDTDAKVK
+528 KLDIDADAKVK
-539 SVEAKPSENAEA
+539 SVEAKPSENANA
-551 SKDNETLKQPE
+551 SKNNESPKPAE
-562 SASESQSDKVTEN
+562 SASENQPDKATEN
-575 GTTLQGEE
+575 DTTLQGEE
-583 KAKGHTSV
+583 KAKGHTSI

>member
-15 STFILGL
+15 STFILGF

-88 SSGQTASAIAR
+88 GNGQTASAIAR

-118 ITGGEL
+118 ITGGQL

-205 TAGNSNGETSD
+205 TAGNSNGETSGG
-216 SQNGQNTTGQNAAGQ
+216 QNGQNTTGQNAAGQ
-231 NTNNQNSSSQ
+231 NANNQNSSSK

-256 NGTNNGYNSSG
+256 NGANNGYNSSG
-267 NNLNNSNNSNNNA
+267 NNLNNS
-280 NNNANNSNNSGNS
+280 NNANNSNNSGNS

-306 DYCPDGN
+306 GY
-313 CYNGNANCPDGNCY
+313 CPDGNCY
-327 NNYANCPDGNCYNNA
+327 NNYANCPNGNCYNNA

-372 GMNRGLFNPGRNTD
+372 VINRGLFNPGRNTD

-413 GFGYNNGFN
+413 GYGYNNGFN
-422 GFNGNNM
+422 RFNENNM

-444 LPSDASNDQEM
+444 LPSDTSNNQEM
-455 PTSVIDETAIPVESS
+455 PTSVIDETAIPVETS
-470 TENAEVKQEAKKPEN
+470 TENAEAKQEANKPEN
-485 AEKFKNE
+485 AEKFKSE
-492 STKQE
+492 SVKQE
-497 SQVETND
+497 TQVETSD

-515 EDGATSIQPKKAQ
+515 EDGATSVQPKKAQ

-539 SVEAKPSENAEA
+539 SVEAKPSENADA
-551 SKDNETLKQPE
+551 SKSNESPKQPE
-562 SASESQSDKVTEN
+562 NTSENQPDKAAEN
-575 GTTLQGEE
+575 DTTLQGEE

>member
-15 STFILGL
+15 STFVLGL
-22 SLSAILAIAGCA
+22 SLSAILAIAGCT

-57 VSAVSVANIDEIAR
+57 VSAVSVANIDEITR
-71 EDFGGNVG
+71 EDFDGNVG

-88 SSGQTASAIAR
+88 GSGQTASAIAR

-118 ITGGEL
+118 ITGGQL
-124 KLGNDNAR
+124 TLGNDNAR

-178 LSCCLE
+178 LSCCLK

-205 TAGNSNGETSD
+205 TASNSNGETSNN
-216 SQNGQNTTGQNAAGQ
+216 QNATDQNAACQ
-231 NTNNQNSSSQ
+231 NANNQNSSTQ

-256 NGTNNGYNSSG
+256 NGTNNNYNSSG
-267 NNLNNSNNSNNNA
+267 NKS
-280 NNNANNSNNSGNS
+280 NNSNNSGNS
-293 FGGNQ
+293 FSGNQ

-306 DYCPDGN
+306 DYCPNGNCYNNENCPNGNCYNNENCPDGN
-313 CYNGNANCPDGNCY
+313 CYNNENCPDGNCY
-327 NNYANCPDGNCYNNA
+327 NNYANCPN
-342 NCPDGNCYDYNL
+342 GNCYDYNL

-372 GMNRGLFNPGRNTD
+372 GINRGLFNPGRNTD

-404 YGNGFGNGY
+404 YGSGFGNGY

-422 GFNGNNM
+422 GLNGNGT

-444 LPSDASNDQEM
+444 LPSDASNGQEM
-455 PTSVIDETAIPVESS
+455 PTSAIDEATIPVENS
-470 TENAEVKQEAKKPEN
+470 TEKTDTKQETKKPEN

-492 STKQE
+492 TTKQE
-497 SQVETND
+497 PQVNIND

-539 SVEAKPSENAEA
+539 SVEAKPSENANA
-551 SKDNETLKQPE
+551 SKNNESPKPAE
-562 SASESQSDKVTEN
+562 SASENQPDKATEN
-575 GTTLQGEE
+575 DTTLQGEE

-602 LVK
+602 LLK

>member
-15 STFILGL
+15 STFVLGL
-22 SLSAILAIAGCA
+22 SLSAILAIAGCT

-57 VSAVSVANIDEIAR
+57 VSAVSVANIDEITR
-71 EDFGGNVG
+71 EDFDGNVE

-88 SSGQTASAIAR
+88 GSGQTASAIAR

-118 ITGGEL
+118 ITGGQL
-124 KLGNDNAR
+124 ILGNDNAR

-160 SMAKLSDP
+160 SMAKLNDP

-205 TAGNSNGETSD
+205 TASNSNGETSD
-216 SQNGQNTTGQNAAGQ
+216 SQNGQNATGQNAARQ
-231 NTNNQNSSSQ
+231 NANNQNSSNR

-249 EDYANEQ
+249 EDYANEP
-256 NGTNNGYNSSG
+256 NGTNNGYNSSEK
-267 NNLNNSNNSNNNA
+267 NLNNTNNS

-306 DYCPDGN
+306 GYCPDGN
-313 CYNGNANCPDGNCY
+313 CFNGN
-327 NNYANCPDGNCYNNA
+327 ANCPDGNCYNNA

-394 IDTYRYTGNG
+394 IDTYRYTGNR
-404 YGNGFGNGY
+404 YRNGFGNGY
-413 GFGYNNGFN
+413 GYGYNNGFN
-422 GFNGNNM
+422 RFNGNNM

-444 LPSDASNDQEM
+444 LPSDKSNDQEM
-455 PTSVIDETAIPVESS
+455 PTSVIDETAIPVETI
-470 TENAEVKQEAKKPEN
+470 TEKAEAKQEAKKPEN
-485 AEKFKNE
+485 AEKFKSE

-497 SQVETND
+497 TQVETSD

-528 KLDIDTDAKVK
+528 KLDIDADAKVK
-539 SVEAKPSENAEA
+539 SVEAKPSENANA
-551 SKDNETLKQPE
+551 SKNNESPTQPE
-562 SASESQSDKVTEN
+562 SASENQPDKATEN
-575 GTTLQGEE
+575 DTTLQGEE

>member
-15 STFILGL
+15 STFVLGL
-22 SLSAILAIAGCA
+22 SLSAILAIAGCT

-57 VSAVSVANIDEIAR
+57 VSAVSVANIDEITR
-71 EDFGGNVG
+71 EDFDGNVG

-88 SSGQTASAIAR
+88 GSGQTASAIAR

-118 ITGGEL
+118 ITGGQL
-124 KLGNDNAR
+124 ILGNDNAR

-160 SMAKLSDP
+160 SMAKLNDP

-205 TAGNSNGETSD
+205 TVSNSNGETSD
-216 SQNGQNTTGQNAAGQ
+216 SQNGQNATGQNAAGQ
-231 NTNNQNSSSQ
+231 NANNQNSSNR

-249 EDYANEQ
+249 EDYANEP
-256 NGTNNGYNSSG
+256 NGTNNGYNSSEK
-267 NNLNNSNNSNNNA
+267 NLNNTNNS

-306 DYCPDGN
+306 GYCPDGN
-313 CYNGNANCPDGNCY
+313 CFNGNAI
-327 NNYANCPDGNCYNNA
+327 CPDGNCYNNA

-413 GFGYNNGFN
+413 GYGYNNGIN
-422 GFNGNNM
+422 RFNGNNM

-455 PTSVIDETAIPVESS
+455 PTSVIDETAIPVETI
-470 TENAEVKQEAKKPEN
+470 TEKTEAKQEANKPEN

-497 SQVETND
+497 TQVETND

-528 KLDIDTDAKVK
+528 KLDIDADAKVK
-539 SVEAKPSENAEA
+539 SVEAKPSENANA
-551 SKDNETLKQPE
+551 SKNNESPKPAE
-562 SASESQSDKVTEN
+562 SASENQPDKATEN
-575 GTTLQGEE
+575 DTTLQGEE
-583 KAKGHTSV
+583 KAKGHTSI

>member
-15 STFILGL
+15 STFVLGL
-22 SLSAILAIAGCA
+22 SLSAILAIAGCT

-48 TQLDRVTNT
+48 TQLDRVTST
-57 VSAVSVANIDEIAR
+57 VSAVSVANIDEITR
-71 EDFGGNVG
+71 EDFGGNVE

-88 SSGQTASAIAR
+88 GSGQTASAIAR

-118 ITGGEL
+118 ITGGQL
-124 KLGNDNAR
+124 TLGNDNAR

-160 SMAKLSDP
+160 SMAKLNDS

-205 TAGNSNGETSD
+205 TASNSNGETSG
-216 SQNGQNTTGQNAAGQ
+216 SQNGQNTTGQNTAGQ
-231 NTNNQNSSSQ
+231 NANNQNSSNR

-249 EDYANEQ
+249 EDYANEP
-256 NGTNNGYNSSG
+256 NGTNNGYNSSEK
-267 NNLNNSNNSNNNA
+267 NLNNTNNS
-280 NNNANNSNNSGNS
+280 NNSNNSGNS
-293 FGGNQ
+293 FGSNQ

-306 DYCPDGN
+306 GYCPDGN
-313 CYNGNANCPDGNCY
+313 CFNGN
-327 NNYANCPDGNCYNNA
+327 ANCPDGNCYNNA

-413 GFGYNNGFN
+413 GYGYNNEFN
-422 GFNGNNM
+422 RFNGNNM

-444 LPSDASNDQEM
+444 LPSDASNDQEK
-455 PTSVIDETAIPVESS
+455 PTSVIDETAIPVETI
-470 TENAEVKQEAKKPEN
+470 TEKAEAKQEANKPEN
-485 AEKFKNE
+485 AEKFKSE

-497 SQVETND
+497 TQVETSD

-528 KLDIDTDAKVK
+528 KLDIDADAKVK
-539 SVEAKPSENAEA
+539 SVEAKPSENANA
-551 SKDNETLKQPE
+551 SKNNESPKQAE
-562 SASESQSDKVTEN
+562 SASENQPDKATEN
-575 GTTLQGEE
+575 DTTLQGEE

>member
-15 STFILGL
+15 STFVLGL
-22 SLSAILAIAGCA
+22 SLLAILAIAGCT

-48 TQLDRVTNT
+48 SQLDRVTST
-57 VSAVSVANIDEIAR
+57 VSAVSVANIDEITR
-71 EDFGGNVG
+71 EDFGGNAG
-79 TISQLSRLS
+79 TISQISRLS
-88 SSGQTASAIAR
+88 GSSQTASAIAR

-118 ITGGEL
+118 ITGGQL
-124 KLGNDNAR
+124 ILGNDNAR

-160 SMAKLSDP
+160 SMAKLNDP

-205 TAGNSNGETSD
+205 TASNSNGETSNN
-216 SQNGQNTTGQNAAGQ
+216 QNATDQNAAGQ
-231 NTNNQNSSSQ
+231 NANNQNNSSQ

-256 NGTNNGYNSSG
+256 NGTSNNHNSSG
-267 NNLNNSNNSNNNA
+267 
-280 NNNANNSNNSGNS
+280 NNSNNSGNS
-293 FGGNQ
+293 FSGNQ

-306 DYCPDGN
+306 DYCPNGN
-313 CYNGNANCPDGNCY
+313 CYNNENCPDGNCY
-327 NNYANCPDGNCYNNA
+327 NNYANCPN
-342 NCPDGNCYDYNL
+342 GNCYDYNL

-404 YGNGFGNGY
+404 YGSGFGNGY

-422 GFNGNNM
+422 GLNGNGT

-444 LPSDASNDQEM
+444 LPSDASNGQEM
-455 PTSVIDETAIPVESS
+455 PASAIDEATIPVENS
-470 TENAEVKQEAKKPEN
+470 TEKTETKQEAKKPEN

-492 STKQE
+492 TTKQE
-497 SQVETND
+497 PQVNIND

-539 SVEAKPSENAEA
+539 SVEAKPSESATE
-551 SKDNETLKQPE
+551 SKDKKPTQQPE
-562 SASESQSDKVTEN
+562 SVSENQPDNVTEN
-575 GTTLQGEE
+575 DTTLQGEE

>member
-48 TQLDRVTNT
+48 SQLDRVTNT

-88 SSGQTASAIAR
+88 GSSQTASAIAR
-99 NIENNRYQILRKAK
+99 NIENNRHQILRKAK

-118 ITGGEL
+118 ITGGQL
-124 KLGNDNAR
+124 ILGNDNAR

-205 TAGNSNGETSD
+205 SAGNSNGETSNN
-216 SQNGQNTTGQNAAGQ
+216 QNATNQNTAGQNA
-231 NTNNQNSSSQ
+231 NNQNNSSQ

-256 NGTNNGYNSSG
+256 NGTNDNYSSSG
-267 NNLNNSNNSNNNA
+267 NNMD
-280 NNNANNSNNSGNS
+280 NSNNSGNS
-293 FGGNQ
+293 FSGNQ

-313 CYNGNANCPDGNCY
+313 CYN
-327 NNYANCPDGNCYNNA
+327 NYANCPDGNCYNNYA

-360 CYNGNIANTNAY
+360 CYNGSIANTNAY
-372 GMNRGLFNPGRNTD
+372 GINRGLFNPGRNTD

-422 GFNGNNM
+422 GFNGNGT

-444 LPSDASNDQEM
+444 LPNDASNGQEM
-455 PTSVIDETAIPVESS
+455 PTSAIDETAIPVENS
-470 TENAEVKQEAKKPEN
+470 TEKTETKQERKKPEN

-492 STKQE
+492 TTKQE
-497 SQVETND
+497 PQVNIND

-528 KLDIDTDAKVK
+528 KLDINTDAKVK
-539 SVEAKPSENAEA
+539 SVEAKPSESATA
-551 SKDNETLKQPE
+551 SKDNKSTKQPE
-562 SASESQSDKVTEN
+562 SVSESQPDKVTEN
-575 GTTLQGEE
+575 DTTLQGEE